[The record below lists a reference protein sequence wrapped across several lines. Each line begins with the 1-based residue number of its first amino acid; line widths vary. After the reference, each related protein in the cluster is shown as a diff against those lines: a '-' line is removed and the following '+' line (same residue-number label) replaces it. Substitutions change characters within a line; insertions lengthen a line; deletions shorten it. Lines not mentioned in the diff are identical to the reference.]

1 MSNKIVEIQVEPS
14 RVEVG
19 STFKLKIKAIRY
31 ATYGEI
37 KDKLTYTT
45 LKDYTYGQLKGE

>member
-1 MSNKIVEIQVEPS
+1 MKIVEVQVEPS
-14 RVEVG
+14 KVEVG

-31 ATYGEI
+31 ATYGEL

-45 LKDYTYGQLKGE
+45 LEDYTYGELKGE